1 MITLRALVTL
11 VVLLEIAA
19 AAPARGEPTSAPD
32 ASAPASKDWEFTVA
46 PYFWGAGLKGTVGAD
61 GVSSDVDVDF
71 SEIWDALDVGV
82 LGAFEARRDKLSLT
96 TNLIYMKL
104 STDASHPVG
113 PGLGAFPPGSLNVD
127 LTAQMLLVEGRAAW
141 EVLSLPLFGDAD
153 ERRVALDLGPAFRV
167 WWLDAETDV
176 KLKPG
181 IPIGPFEA
189 SFDGSTDWVDL
200 LIGARLRAPLAE
212 KFGIVVSGDY
222 GGFSIGTSSN
232 YTWSIAGFASYQLFE
247 HWDIA
252 AGWRTIKIDRD
263 FGDLKMEGPLLGFA
277 YRF

>member
-1 MITLRALVTL
+1 MITLRAFVTL
-11 VVLLEIAA
+11 VILLEV
-19 AAPARGEPTSAPD
+19 AAPAIARGEPTSAPD
-32 ASAPASKDWEFTVA
+32 ASAPASKGWEFALV

-71 SEIWDALDVGV
+71 SEIWDDLDVGV

-104 STDASHPVG
+104 STDGSSPVG

-127 LTAQMLLVEGRAAW
+127 VTAQTLLVEGRAAW

-181 IPIGPFEA
+181 IPTGPFKA
-189 SFDGSTDWVDL
+189 SFDGSTDWVDF
-200 LIGARLRAPLAE
+200 LIGARLRAQLAE

-247 HWDIA
+247 HWDIT

-263 FGDLKMEGPLLGFA
+263 FGGLKMEGPLLGFA